1 MKKVLL
7 VLAVAFFISAG
18 VVTAKK
24 VQDVNINATE
34 LLSNVDFDDANAVA
48 PFADDDEKKKA
59 KKSKTAKCDVKDCK
73 EKDCKEKCDKTAV
86 KGEKAAKCDK
96 TTAKKCCDKG
106 KK

>member
-7 VLAVAFFISAG
+7 VLAVAFFLSAG
-18 VVTAKK
+18 IVTAKK
-24 VQDVNINATE
+24 IQNVNINATE
-34 LLSNVDFDDANAVA
+34 LLSNVDLDNVDAVA

-73 EKDCKEKCDKTAV
+73 EKCDKTAV

-96 TTAKKCCDKG
+96 TSAKKCCDKG

>member
-7 VLAVAFFISAG
+7 VLAVTFFLSAG
-18 VVTAKK
+18 FVTAKK
-24 VQDVNINATE
+24 IQNVNNNATE
-34 LLSNVDFDDANAVA
+34 LLSSVAVDDANAVT

-86 KGEKAAKCDK
+86 KGEKAVKCDK
-96 TTAKKCCDKG
+96 TSAKKCCDKD